1 MKIIPA
7 IDILDGKVVRLQK
20 GDFTTAKSYSD
31 NPLEQAKM
39 FEQYDFDLIHIVDLS
54 GSKEGKISAISIIE
68 EIKKNTKLKVEFG
81 GGIRTIND
89 VYNLYS
95 IGVDK
100 VIIGSLPF
108 ADRKEFEKIVQ
119 SISHENIIVAADTLR
134 GEVVLKGWVENS
146 NMEISLFISDWLSYG
161 LKNFLIT
168 DIEKDG
174 MLEGPNIR
182 LYSALKEA
190 FPNIYIIASGGIK
203 DMDDLEKLLDRGIDA
218 VIVGKAIYENKIDL
232 KELAKF
238 GK

>member
-7 IDILDGKVVRLQK
+7 IDILDGKVVRLKK

-39 FEQYDFDLIHIVDLS
+39 FEQYNFDLIHIVDLS
-54 GSKEGKISAISIIE
+54 GSKEGKISAIKIIE

-108 ADRKEFEKIVQ
+108 ADRNEFEKIIQ

-146 NMEISLFISDWLSYG
+146 NIEISSFISDWQSYG

-203 DMDDLEKLLDRGIDA
+203 DMADLEKLLDRDIDA

-232 KELAKF
+232 KELSEF